1 MAELTLKDINK
12 IYEGGFQAVYDFN
25 IDVKDGEFIAL
36 VGPSGCGKSTTLRMI
51 AGLEEI
57 TSGDMILADER
68 MNDKAPAD
76 RNIAMVFQNY
86 ALYGNMTVY
95 ENIGFS
101 LTVRKQDEDT
111 IHKAVMEASEV
122 VELNSNLNR
131 KPAELSGGQRQR
143 VALGRA
149 IVRDAKLFLM
159 DEPLSNL
166 DAKLRSQTRKEIVA
180 LTSDLNATVV
190 YVTHDQVEA
199 MAMADRIVIMNKGR
213 VQQIGTPREV
223 YNDPDNI
230 FVAGFIGT
238 PPTNF
243 LEGKY
248 ENNNFKTSTL
258 SLELNQN
265 KKELLKNYDNKDV
278 VLGIRPEHLY
288 VGIRTEYDENYNPIQ
303 ITDDPFVE
311 VEVEHL
317 ELLGKEYLVHFNIEG
332 KKIISKMNSRVDLKI
347 GEKIQLKFNMDN
359 CYFFDK
365 ETENRIR

>member
-1 MAELTLKDINK
+1 MAELKLKDINK

-25 IDVKDGEFIAL
+25 IDVEDGEFIAL

-57 TSGDMILADER
+57 TSGDMLLANER

-76 RNIAMVFQNY
+76 RDIAMVFQNY

-180 LTSDLNATVV
+180 LTNDLNATVV

-213 VQQIGTPREV
+213 VQQIGTPRQV
-223 YNDPDNI
+223 YDDPNNI

-243 LEGKY
+243 FEGKY
-248 ENNNFKTSTL
+248 ENGEFKM
-258 SLELNQN
+258 ENLNLQPRAEQ
-265 KKELLKNYDNKDV
+265 KEMLQKYDGKDV
-278 VLGIRPEHLY
+278 ILGIRPEHLY
-288 VGIRTEYDENYNPIQ
+288 VGVRTEYDENYKPIQ
-303 ITDDPFVE
+303 VIEDPYIE
-311 VEVEHL
+311 VEIDHL
-317 ELLGKEYLVHFNIEG
+317 ELLGKEYLVHFIING
-332 KKIISKMNSRVDLKI
+332 KKITSKMNARAELKI
-347 GEKIQLKFNMDN
+347 GEKIQLKFNIDR

>member
-1 MAELTLKDINK
+1 MAQLTLKNINK

-57 TSGDMILADER
+57 SSGDMILGENR
-68 MNDKAPAD
+68 INDKAPAD
-76 RNIAMVFQNY
+76 RDIAMVFQNY

-199 MAMADRIVIMNKGR
+199 MAMADRIAIMDKGR
-213 VQQIGTPREV
+213 VKQIGTPKEV
-223 YNDPDNI
+223 YNDPDNV
-230 FVAGFIGT
+230 FVASFIGT

-243 LEGKY
+243 IYGKY
-248 ENNNFKTSTL
+248 EDGRFKSENINMKVKN
-258 SLELNQN
+258 SH
-265 KKELLKNYDNKDV
+265 KEMLKGYEGKNIIF
-278 VLGIRPEHLY
+278 GIRPEYLY
-288 VGIRTEYDENYNPIQ
+288 LGVRVEYDENYKPIQ
-303 ITDDPFVE
+303 ITDDPCINIE
-311 VEVEHL
+311 IDHL
-317 ELLGKEYLVHFNIEG
+317 ELLGKEYLVYFYVDGN
-332 KKIISKMNSRVDLKI
+332 KYVSKMNTRTALKI
-347 GEKIQLKFNMDN
+347 GEKICLKINMDR
-359 CYFFDK
+359 CYFFDVD
-365 ETENRIR
+365 TENRIR